1 MQQNL
6 AGMLPALRYVL
17 PLNLIIPIG
26 QQVDAVVPCL
36 LMGSHNY
43 SPMLVAVTALESIL
57 FVMIA
62 LWRFNREE
70 F

>member
-6 AGMLPALRYVL
+6 VGILPALRYVL
-17 PLNLIIPIG
+17 PWNLIVPIG

-36 LMGSHNY
+36 LTGSHNY
-43 SPMLVAVTALESIL
+43 SPILVAVIALESIL
-57 FVMIA
+57 FVMIG
-62 LWRFNREE
+62 LYRFNREE